1 MFVFFFTFYCCYCR
15 PIMCYN
21 SWWIKT
27 TKASCYSNGSDNP
40 YRRIPSKN
48 SIARDW
54 RQKNQ
59 TSQKSVGRVSFETW
73 AKICGRKITMRESLC
88 RPFSQTLRPTSAKKL
103 DMSTARKGCREHVAL
118 EVPLSV
124 IGDRG
129 FRLMHWFLRHT
140 RVCPLNGNS
149 IGSSAFARLTVMTNA
164 HRPRQYVCG
173 NSPHRTLHE
182 AARVKNL
189 ESLRSMSHRRL

>member
-1 MFVFFFTFYCCYCR
+1 MS
-15 PIMCYN
+15 PIF
-21 SWWIKT
+21 
-27 TKASCYSNGSDNP
+27 SDV
-40 YRRIPSKN
+40 
-48 SIARDW
+48 
-54 RQKNQ
+54 
-59 TSQKSVGRVSFETW
+59 TSDKCE
-73 AKICGRKITMRESLC
+73 
-88 RPFSQTLRPTSAKKL
+88 KL
-103 DMSTARKGCREHVAL
+103 DVSTARKGCREHVAL

-164 HRPRQYVCG
+164 HRPRQYVCD
-173 NSPHRTLHE
+173 NSPHRTLRA

-189 ESLRSMSHRRL
+189 ESLRSMSHGRL

>member
-1 MFVFFFTFYCCYCR
+1 
-15 PIMCYN
+15 MCYN

-54 RQKNQ
+54 RRKNQ

-88 RPFSQTLRPTSAKKL
+88 RPFSQTLRPTSAKNWMCPLQEKGVGN
-103 DMSTARKGCREHVAL
+103 MS
-118 EVPLSV
+118 PLKCPFPL
-124 IGDRG
+124 GYRG
-129 FRLMHWFLRHT
+129 FRLMHWFLQHT

-173 NSPHRTLHE
+173 NSPHRTLRA